1 MSNYDFKTC
10 RLKITV
16 LTPLHIGNGREMLKD
31 YDYAVQ
37 GGRTW
42 RINENALLDTRDVED
57 PRVLEMLSRAKP
69 AQLLKP
75 QDFTDNSPFFRYVL
89 KGTPKSSAE
98 GAALREQTK
107 DAFDHPYLPGTT
119 VKGALR
125 TALAWYLWQQKRLRP
140 EIGKLGGSPKFAAS
154 GYERDLFGKNPNHDL
169 LRALHVTDSAPLNVG
184 ALMLVN
190 VRVLTQRGKPGSPI
204 EVEAIR
210 RDTVIEAQLKLDTVL
225 FSQWAKQREFYLPNG
240 DALMNFAEIARQHSR
255 AAIERELN
263 WARGLTGGKNL
274 VNHYETMRQ
283 FALSPNQFFLQ
294 LGWGGGWEQK
304 TLGARLKQDEGFMRT
319 ILKPRQMN
327 GYDVGRG
334 HTIKNVQDFPISRR
348 IAMAYR
354 RSAQGEVTDEIPALP
369 LGWVLVEIADG

>member
-1 MSNYDFKTC
+1 MSNYDFKIYH
-10 RLKITV
+10 LKITV

-31 YDYAVQ
+31 YDYAVY

-42 RINENALLDTRDVED
+42 RIDEKALLDAQNVED
-57 PRVLEMLSRAKP
+57 PHIAEMLARTKP

-75 QDFTDNSPFFRYVL
+75 QDFTNDSPYFRYIL

-98 GAALREQTK
+98 GAVVREQIK

-169 LRALHVTDSAPLNVG
+169 LRALHVTDSAPLNAS

-225 FSQWAKQREFYLPNG
+225 FSQWAKQHEFYLPNG
-240 DALMNFAEIARQHSR
+240 DALMNFAEIARQHSH

-319 ILKPRQMN
+319 ILKPRKMN

-354 RSAQGEVTDEIPALP
+354 RSAQGEVTEEIPALP
-369 LGWVLVEIADG
+369 LGWVLVEIAD

>member
-1 MSNYDFKTC
+1 MPDYKTY

-16 LTPLHIGNGREMLKD
+16 LTPLHIGNGREMLHE
-31 YDYAVQ
+31 YDYAIF
-37 GGRTW
+37 GRRTW
-42 RINENALLDTRDVED
+42 RINENALLDTQDVED
-57 PRVLEMLSRAKP
+57 PRVLEMLSRTKP
-69 AQLLKP
+69 AQLLKKP
-75 QDFTDNSPFFRYVL
+75 ADFVEGSPLFRYVL

-98 GAALREQTK
+98 GAVLREQIK

-119 VKGALR
+119 IKGALR

-140 EIGKLGGSPKFAAS
+140 EIGKLGGAPKFAAS
-154 GYERDLFGKNPNHDL
+154 GYERDLFGKNPNNDL
-169 LRALHVTDSAPLNVG
+169 LRALHVTDSAPLDVS

-210 RDTVIEAQLKLDTVL
+210 RETVIEAQLKLDTAL
-225 FSQWAKQREFYLPNG
+225 FSEWAKKRELYLPNG
-240 DALMNFAEIARQHSR
+240 DALMNFAEIASQHSR

-263 WARGLTGGKNL
+263 WARGLPKGKNL
-274 VNHYETMRQ
+274 INHYEGMLQ
-283 FALSPNQFFLQ
+283 FPLTPNQFFLQ

-319 ILKPRQMN
+319 ILKPRKMN

-334 HTIKNVQDFPISRR
+334 HFVKNVQDFPISRR

-354 RSAQGEVTDEIPALP
+354 RNPQGEITDEIPALP
-369 LGWVLVEIADG
+369 LGWALVEIE